1 MAGSGSFTGT
11 TANRRHRADDYM
23 VGGAV
28 AGGELLRCDG
38 GADL

>member
-11 TANRRHRADDYM
+11 TANSAIVPDDYM